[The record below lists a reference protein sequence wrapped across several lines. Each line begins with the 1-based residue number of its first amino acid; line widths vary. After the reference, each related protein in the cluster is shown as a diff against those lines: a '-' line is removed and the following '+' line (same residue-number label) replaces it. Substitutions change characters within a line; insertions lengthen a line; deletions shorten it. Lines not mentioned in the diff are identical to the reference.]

1 MLWVSWERGV
11 SQEQTVAINT
21 LKSKG
26 QTQVN
31 KADGTKLIYR
41 VENQAPGNSTWTLKD
56 TAVLFFFNVSF
67 LYCCT
72 CNTRQIG

>member
-1 MLWVSWERGV
+1 MILWVSWERGV

-41 VENQAPGNSTWTLKD
+41 VENQAPGTSTWTLKD
-56 TAVLFFFNVSF
+56 TVVLFFFLMCPF
-67 LYCCT
+67 YTAARAT
-72 CNTRQIG
+72 CVR